1 MNYENSI
8 NGLIKQL
15 KGISNGLMEDE
26 FPKCANVVKKAATA
40 LQYLSEGS
48 DEVNTALRE
57 KTEENAKLRTELEQ
71 VKRERDAAIK
81 DLNIVQ
87 DCRVCKKTS
96 IHGVLKIQTSVRAL
110 SGVI

>member
-1 MNYENSI
+1 MDIEE
-8 NGLIKQL
+8 LIERL
-15 KGISNGLMEDE
+15 KKLSGTDNLSE
-26 FPKCANVVKKAATA
+26 FDDAATA

-48 DEVNTALRE
+48 DEVNTAVRE

-87 DCRVCKKTS
+87 DCRVCKKHQS
-96 IHGVLKIQTSVRAL
+96 MVYSKSRQV
-110 SGVI
+110 

>member
-1 MNYENSI
+1 MDIEE
-8 NGLIKQL
+8 LIERL
-15 KGISNGLMEDE
+15 KKLSGTDNLSE
-26 FPKCANVVKKAATA
+26 FDDAA

-87 DCRVCKKTS
+87 DCRVCKKHQS
-96 IHGVLKIQTSVRAL
+96 MVYSKSRQV
-110 SGVI
+110 